1 MSAEGDR
8 MAVVNEQS
16 PEGQDPT
23 TDETAEELRARWQ
36 DLADGVRGAREA
48 YYSEDAQLMSDAA
61 FDELLRDLQALETT
75 HPFLQRADSPTQ
87 EVGGSA
93 SPLFTPVLHAERL
106 LSLDNVFTVDEL
118 RDWLTKTQDAA
129 GRQVRWLCELKIDG
143 LAIALRYENG
153 RLVSA
158 ATRGDGRIGEDVT
171 ANAIRVGAIPR
182 RLSGTGHP
190 ELVEVRGEVFIPTA
204 AFKELNE
211 LQAELQDRAVAAA
224 RERWE
229 KRPAATRAPFD
240 EEREAVSAA
249 RRFPA
254 FANPRNAASGGLR
267 QQLEKKEGLEREAG
281 DARVK
286 SLALYVHG
294 IGAWSRP
301 PVASQSEV
309 YDLLAGW
316 GLPTSP
322 YSSVAGSVEEVLA
335 FVENYGENRHA
346 VEHEIDG
353 VVVKVDELALHEE
366 LGATSRAP
374 RWAIAYKYPPE
385 EVHTKL
391 VEIAIGVGRTGRAT
405 PYAVMEPVQVA
416 GTVVR
421 QATLHNQDVVRAKGV
436 LIGDTVVLRKAGD
449 VIPEVLGPVVEL
461 RDGSEREFVM
471 PTHCPECGTELRAMK
486 EGDIDLRCPNAR
498 SCPAQVR
505 GRVEHIGSRGALDI
519 EALGEVTAAALTQPN
534 EPQEPLL
541 LTEAGIFDLTAK
553 DLFPVEVTV
562 RDPETG
568 LPRVNEEGIPKTA
581 TPFKRKRRVSGKDP
595 DPPHDPDAPEFDG
608 DDAEVP
614 SKTAQV
620 LLAELEAAKTKDF
633 WRLLVALNIRHVG
646 PVAARAL
653 ANWFGSLSAIEAAAE
668 EDLAQV
674 DGVGP
679 TIAGALEEWLAVD
692 WHAEILERWRAAGVQ
707 FAIPDHPG
715 PGEASE
721 GGALTGLSIVVT
733 GSMEHFTRDGAK
745 EAIISRGGK
754 AAGSVSKKTD
764 FVVVGPGAGSKET
777 KARDLGRPILDEAGF
792 QLLLDGGPEAVAHLV
807 GGTEGSAAA
816 GGGDDDA

>member
-1 MSAEGDR
+1 
-8 MAVVNEQS
+8 MADVNEQS

-23 TDETAEELRARWQ
+23 IDETAEELRARWQ
-36 DLADGVRGAREA
+36 DLADRVRGAREA

-93 SPLFTPVLHAERL
+93 SPLFTPVQHAERL
-106 LSLDNVFTVDEL
+106 LSLDNVFTVEEL

-204 AFKELNE
+204 AFAELND

-309 YDLLAGW
+309 YNLLAGW

-391 VEIAIGVGRTGRAT
+391 VDIAIGVGRTGRAT

-471 PTHCPECGTELRAMK
+471 PTQCPECGTELRAMK

-541 LTEAGIFDLTAK
+541 LTEAGIFDLTAE

-568 LPRVNEEGIPKTA
+568 LPRVNEEGTPKTA

-595 DPPHDPDAPEFDG
+595 DPPYDPEAAEFDG
-608 DDAEVP
+608 DETEVP
-614 SKTAQV
+614 AKTALV

-633 WRLLVALNIRHVG
+633 WRQLVALNIRHVG

-692 WHAEILERWRAAGVQ
+692 WHTEILQRWRAAGVQ

-715 PGEASE
+715 PGAASE
-721 GGALTGLSIVVT
+721 GGTLTGLSIVVT
-733 GSMEHFTRDGAK
+733 GAMESFTRDGAK

-792 QLLLDGGPEAVAHLV
+792 QLLLEGGPEAVAHLV